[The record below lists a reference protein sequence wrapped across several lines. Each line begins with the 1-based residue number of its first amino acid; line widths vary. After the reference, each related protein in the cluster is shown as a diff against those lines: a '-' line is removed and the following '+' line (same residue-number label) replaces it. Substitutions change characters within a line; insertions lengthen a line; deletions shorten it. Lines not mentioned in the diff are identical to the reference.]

1 MFLRPSAGRARLP
14 VSPQYS
20 SPPSPA
26 RSYPSSSES
35 EVRPAAC
42 CQPVTHAGDAQS
54 THDPPRRTGRRTHDD
69 YHQVRTTVV
78 GGRCHDVLPIPHTPR
93 HSACSAAVVPTGVR
107 SCAAVAAV
115 GAVHVQ
121 GGVGRGWCLKHKQE
135 SQTTATRLRTQP
147 TSRGPPSAWAAAAQH
162 LSMR

>member
-1 MFLRPSAGRARLP
+1 MGRSDLPRTILTRLLINCSMGGNFLCRSTSGYVRVVGGTAVPTVGR
-14 VSPQYS
+14 YK
-20 SPPSPA
+20 
-26 RSYPSSSES
+26 
-35 EVRPAAC
+35 
-42 CQPVTHAGDAQS
+42 
-54 THDPPRRTGRRTHDD
+54 
-69 YHQVRTTVV
+69 VV